1 MRAARGLGFDRT
13 RRARFPN
20 RDTATTNFVPSRSG
34 KTARKRHATEHG
46 ARWLATSLLSTPIS
60 ATLTRREPG
69 IEDSPIVPDGV
80 VFAVGVVGWFLA
92 DSTRSAR
99 GHLVEFL
106 PAFCPQITPIGPL
119 LPVLPSCKCCAVYYL
134 WFDSFHGMEEVVG
147 SIPTRSTK
155 SLQELSGPRT
165 LTYSSSN
172 PGSNPRPT

>member
-1 MRAARGLGFDRT
+1 M
-13 RRARFPN
+13 
-20 RDTATTNFVPSRSG
+20 
-34 KTARKRHATEHG
+34 
-46 ARWLATSLLSTPIS
+46 
-60 ATLTRREPG
+60 
-69 IEDSPIVPDGV
+69 PDGV

-165 LTYSSSN
+165 LTYSSSS
-172 PGSNPRPT
+172 PGSNPGPT